1 MAPETIQTESGG
13 HANANRAAP
22 GRRQRGFSL
31 PELMISIGILAIGLA
46 MVAAVFPAA
55 IALNRRSVKSVIG
68 SIIAEDGLALAK
80 AAMAS
85 GAIEIDN
92 PNSSGVLQELAD
104 DSLGNQDPFTK
115 EMCRFPQGDMSSP
128 YGVVMMWRRIL
139 DDSGAKQGHQL
150 VAVSYRRRL
159 ALDVSEVVIT
169 KTSPGYAESPYVFLN
184 NCAGRIGSPLIN
196 RADGEYAMI
205 TAMRIGGTFV
215 TGVRLDRWIR
225 YEKSPS
231 GGLQLFYVMEN
242 HAMGDQDPSLNEM
255 RFSPA
260 MAVLESRA
268 ALDWR

>member
-1 MAPETIQTESGG
+1 MAPQIIRTESGG
-13 HANANRAAP
+13 HSRW
-22 GRRQRGFSL
+22 RRGFSL

-55 IALNRRSVKSVIG
+55 IAMNRRSVKSVIG
-68 SIIAEDGLALAK
+68 TIIAEDGLALAK

-85 GAIEIDN
+85 GAIQIDN

-128 YGVVMMWRRIL
+128 YGVVLMWRTVL
-139 DDSGAKQGHQL
+139 SDSGAKQGHQL
-150 VAVSYRRRL
+150 VAASYRRRL
-159 ALDVSEVVIT
+159 DLDESEVIIK
-169 KTSPGYAESPYVFLN
+169 KTSPPYSANPYIFLN
-184 NCAGRIGSPLIN
+184 QCAGRIGSPLIN
-196 RADGEYAMI
+196 RTDGEYAMI
-205 TAMRIGGTFV
+205 TALRLGGTFV

-225 YEKSPS
+225 FEKAAG
-231 GGLQLFYVMEN
+231 GGLQLFYVLEN
-242 HAMGDQDPSLNEM
+242 HVMGDQNPGLNEM

-268 ALDWR
+268 ALDWK